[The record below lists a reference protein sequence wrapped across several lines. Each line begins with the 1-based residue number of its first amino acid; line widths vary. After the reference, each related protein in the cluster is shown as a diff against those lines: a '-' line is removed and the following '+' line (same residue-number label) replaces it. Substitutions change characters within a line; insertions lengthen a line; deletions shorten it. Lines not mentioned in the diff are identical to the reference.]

1 MTRLQKIIP
10 AIVNNRLLPHNLEAE
25 KNLIIGCLGDPTCV
39 DRALRFITSKDFYK
53 RGTRKLFE
61 KFCEFRKQGR
71 TYTPTLVV
79 ESFRGDSDFEIMED
93 FILAETQNYITGQV
107 AKHYGSIIRDL
118 SIKRKIIKLCED
130 AIERAFDA
138 GHDSL
143 GNLEILINDA
153 TELRERLERG
163 LREWTDSK

>member
-1 MTRLQKIIP
+1 MSKSRKIIP

-25 KNLIIGCLGDPTCV
+25 KNLIIGCLGDPTCC
-39 DRALRFITSKDFYK
+39 DRALRFVNAEDFYK

-61 KFCEFRKQGR
+61 RLCDFRKQGR
-71 TYTPTLVV
+71 TYTPSLVI
-79 ESFRGDSDFEIMED
+79 ESFRGDPDFEIMEN

-153 TELRERLERG
+153 TELRERLERV
-163 LREWTDSK
+163 LNE

>member
-25 KNLIIGCLGDPTCV
+25 KNLIIGCLGDPTCC
-39 DRALRFITSKDFYK
+39 DRALRFVNAEDFYK

-61 KFCEFRKQGR
+61 RLCDFRKQGR
-71 TYTPTLVV
+71 TYTPSLVI
-79 ESFRGDSDFEIMED
+79 ESFRGDPDFEIMEN

-118 SIKRKIIKLCED
+118 SIKRKTIQICED
-130 AIERAFDA
+130 VIERSFDA
-138 GHDSL
+138 GYDSRT
-143 GNLEILINDA
+143 NLKILINDA
-153 TELRERLERG
+153 TRLQKRCKEV
-163 LREWTDSK
+163 DNA